1 MTKRRLPM
9 AEHADTLSLKAL
21 RELVT
26 GLVERAD
33 RADIRIESSMPKTR
47 SFVTRTP
54 SSGSTTPG

>member
-26 GLVERAD
+26 GLGGPIGQKSGLR
-33 RADIRIESSMPKTR
+33 RLRLTTESFEKKTI
-47 SFVTRTP
+47 S
-54 SSGSTTPG
+54 